1 MAAASGADRKRR
13 LADAL
18 SDRPELAGT
27 MELVWRQAQ
36 SSFPGGKL
44 DDWLAACRDLA
55 ASGTGSALAYIRNAP
70 ACALGAGPDAALGLA
85 HAARSLA
92 SLAGEHAALALLTA
106 APKAARILGKGLG
119 FPEWLRVVGLV
130 AERAPES
137 VALMLDRV
145 ESVLAERDVRAFEA
159 WALGAI
165 RAAENDPE
173 RRLKF
178 FALLDPRAQRSL
190 AHTAGEVTFADV
202 ERQLKAFV
210 MALWRMAPPLRAT
223 SAGSAERARR
233 SSVVGGLVRMP
244 EAFVGFVGRSA
255 KDLYFAALAH
265 VCAHLRFSNVRFP
278 VGKLK
283 PVQVALVSLIED
295 ARVEQLAMATH
306 PGLRRLWLPYHVGL
320 AAGAT
325 TAPALMARLSRALID
340 PAYVDDNGWV
350 QKGKDLFFGDRRGWT
365 DPAISRSIG
374 SLLGNDLGQMRVQFN
389 ARTYVVEPPYRDDN
403 QGLWDFPHTGSASPE
418 AETIFESVRFD
429 QAAGETE
436 SPDRQ
441 RGARDDETPDGAN
454 RTALIEA
461 DAEIG
466 IPVARYP
473 EWDYLIG
480 QDRAEWT
487 TLLEYEPEDG
497 RAAKVD
503 QILERNP
510 QLVYRIEKLIH
521 SAKVSRPVRL
531 RRQPEGDRLDLEA
544 CIDAARDRR
553 LGQTPDPKVYARLDR
568 RYRDLSVLLL
578 LDVSQ
583 STNDIVGSAGVSVL
597 ELEREA
603 AALLAHAMD
612 GLGDPFAIH
621 AFCSDGRADVRYY
634 RVKDFADPYGAAAK
648 RRLAGLTARL
658 STRIGAPL
666 RHAGRELASQMS
678 YRKLLLVVTDGEPS
692 DIDVADRRYLV
703 EDARRAIMNLTHH
716 GIDVFCVGLDAG
728 GDSYLTRIFG
738 RRNVLQI
745 DRIEQLS
752 EKLPMLYFKLTG

>member
-1 MAAASGADRKRR
+1 MDV
-13 LADAL
+13 L

-36 SSFPGGKL
+36 SSFPGDKL
-44 DDWLAACRDLA
+44 GDWLEACRDLA
-55 ASGTGSALAYIRNAP
+55 TSGIGAGCALAYIRNAP
-70 ACALGAGPDAALGLA
+70 ACALAAGPDAALDLA
-85 HAARSLA
+85 RAARTLA
-92 SLAGEHAALALLTA
+92 SLAGEHAALSLLTA
-106 APKAARILGKGLG
+106 APKAGRLLGKGQA
-119 FPEWLRVVGLV
+119 FAEWLRVVALV
-130 AERAPES
+130 AELAPES
-137 VALMLDRV
+137 VTLMLDRV
-145 ESVLAERDVRAFEA
+145 ESILAELDVRSFEA

-178 FALLDPRAQRSL
+178 FALLDPLARRSM
-190 AHTAGEVTFADV
+190 ARMPGEVTFADI
-202 ERQLKAFV
+202 ERQLKAFI
-210 MALWRMAPPLRAT
+210 MALWRMAPPIRTA
-223 SAGSAERARR
+223 SASHLNRPRR
-233 SSVVGGLVRMP
+233 SSLVGGLVRMP
-244 EAFVGFVGRSA
+244 EAFPGFVGRNA

-265 VCAHLRFSNVRFP
+265 VSAHLQFSKSKFP
-278 VGKLK
+278 IGKLK

-295 ARVEQLAMATH
+295 ARVEQLAMTTY
-306 PGLRRLWLPYHVGL
+306 PGLRRLWLPFHV
-320 AAGAT
+320 AQASGAL
-325 TAPALMARLSRALID
+325 TAPSLMARLSRALID
-340 PAYVDDNGWV
+340 PVYDDGNGWV
-350 QKGKDLFFGDRRGWT
+350 QKGRELFFGDRHGWT

-374 SLLGNDLGQMRVQFN
+374 SLLGNDLGQMRAQFN

-403 QGLWDFPHTGSASPE
+403 QSLWDFGNAASASAD
-418 AETIFESVRFD
+418 AETIFEAVRFD
-429 QAAGETE
+429 QIAADTE
-436 SPDRQ
+436 APDRQ
-441 RGARDDETPDGAN
+441 RGTRNDEAADGSN
-454 RTALIEA
+454 RAALIHA
-461 DAEIG
+461 DEEIG
-466 IPVARYP
+466 IPVARYA

-497 RAAKVD
+497 RAAKID
-503 QILERNP
+503 QILERSP
-510 QLVYRIEKLIH
+510 QLVYRIAKLIR
-521 SAKVSRPVRL
+521 SAEVSRPVRL

-553 LGQTPDPKVYARLDR
+553 LGQTPDPKVYARLER

-583 STNDIVGSAGVSVL
+583 STNDIVSSAGVSVL
-597 ELEREA
+597 DLERQA
-603 AALLAHAMD
+603 TALLAHAMD

-634 RVKDFADPYGAAAK
+634 RVKDFAGPYGAAAK
-648 RRLAGLTARL
+648 RRLAGISGRL
-658 STRIGAPL
+658 STRIGAAL

-678 YRKLLLVVTDGEPS
+678 YRKLLLVITDGEPS

-738 RRNVLQI
+738 RRNVLQV
-745 DRIEQLS
+745 DRIERLP
-752 EKLPMLYFKLTG
+752 EKLPMLYFRLAG